1 MKSFLNFFTEARTS
15 QASDTAAKRGW
26 TGDGHGNWFDKKG
39 ELVART
45 ERGRLVEIQKK
56 AAAAPEEEQP
66 RQPKRQEEPTKA
78 DARANEADLTAQE
91 EGEFGM
97 FPDGTPRRMAPPTRA
112 DGSPKEDKGAL
123 TVAFG
128 RFNPPHAGHQK
139 VFDAARKTA
148 GKGELRIYPSR
159 SEGRKTDPLDAN
171 TKHDYLTKMFPDH
184 APNIINDPDKRTIFD
199 VLKQAYEDGYSSI
212 NIVAGDKRIQEFEKL
227 SQDYNGKGQYDFS
240 GIGAI
245 NAGERDEDKKGGVE
259 GASASKLR
267 KAAGED
273 RFHTTYYPKGHKKAG
288 EIEHEGFEEYLPKS
302 FRKDEKLAKQLFN
315 TVKKQL
321 EGLKKKE
328 KANVKEGLWQIAPKL
343 DWRNLRE
350 NYIKKNIF
358 NIGDLVE
365 NLNTGLMGRIMRRGT
380 NYLICVTEDGMMFK
394 SWIKD
399 LTEGKRVK
407 PASQTG
413 IYGVPASQ
421 REVGTSAHR
430 KYAQSMVPGQEEI
443 KNFDIKEFIN
453 KYKKKTI

>member
-15 QASDTAAKRGW
+15 QASDQAARKGW

-39 ELVART
+39 ALVART
-45 ERGRLVEIQKK
+45 EGGRLVEIQRK

-66 RQPKRQEEPTKA
+66 KQVKREEEPTKA
-78 DARANEADLTAQE
+78 DAQASESDLKAQE

-97 FPDGTPRRMAPPTRA
+97 FPDGTPRTMAPPARA
-112 DGSPKEDKGAL
+112 DGTPKEDRGPL
-123 TVAFG
+123 TIAFG
-128 RFNPPHAGHQK
+128 RFNPPTIGHQK
-139 VFDAARKTA
+139 LFDVAKKTA
-148 GKGELRIYPSR
+148 GKGALKIYPSR
-159 SEGRKTDPLDAN
+159 SQDAKKNPLDSD
-171 TKHDYLTKMFPDH
+171 TKHDYLQKMFPDH
-184 APNIINDPDKRTIFD
+184 SANIVNDPNSRTIFD
-199 VLKQAYEDGYSSI
+199 VLKQAHEDGHSSVQ
-212 NIVAGDKRIQEFEKL
+212 IVVGGDRQAEFEKL
-227 SQDYNGKGQYDFS
+227 SQEYNGKLYDFS
-240 GIGAI
+240 AI
-245 NAGERDEDKKGGVE
+245 ETISAGDRDEKKGGAE
-259 GASASKLR
+259 GMSASKMR
-267 KAAGED
+267 KAATSKDE
-273 RFHTTYYPKGHKKAG
+273 KV
-288 EIEHEGFEEYLPKS
+288 GFEEFKKGLPKS
-302 FRKDEKLAKQLFN
+302 FLDDEKLAKQLFN
-315 TVKKQL
+315 TVRKQMAV
-321 EGLKKKE
+321 KKE
-328 KANVKEGLWQIAPKL
+328 GWNLWEIAPKL

-350 NYIKKNIF
+350 NYVKKNIF

-421 REVGTSAHR
+421 REVGTSSHR

>member
-66 RQPKRQEEPTKA
+66 KQVKREEEPTKA
-78 DARANEADLTAQE
+78 DAQASKADLTAQA

-97 FPDGTPRRMAPPTRA
+97 FPDGTPRTMAPPTRA
-112 DGSPKEDKGAL
+112 DGTPKEDRGPV
-123 TVAFG
+123 TIAFG
-128 RFNPPHAGHQK
+128 RFNPPTIGHQK
-139 VFDAARKTA
+139 LFDIAKKTA
-148 GKGELRIYPSR
+148 GKGALKIYPSR
-159 SEGRKTDPLDAN
+159 SQDAKKNPLDSD
-171 TKHDYLTKMFPDH
+171 TKHDYLQKMFPDH
-184 APNIINDPDKRTIFD
+184 SANIINDPNSRTIFD
-199 VLKQAYEDGYSSI
+199 VLKQAHEDGHSSVQ
-212 NIVAGDKRIQEFEKL
+212 IVVGGDRQAEFEKL
-227 SQDYNGKGQYDFS
+227 SQEYNGKLYDFS
-240 GIGAI
+240 AI
-245 NAGERDEDKKGGVE
+245 ETISAGERDEKKGGAE
-259 GASASKLR
+259 GMSASKMR
-267 KAAGED
+267 KAATSKDE
-273 RFHTTYYPKGHKKAG
+273 KA
-288 EIEHEGFEEYLPKS
+288 GFEEFKKGLPKS
-302 FRKDEKLAKQLFN
+302 FLEDEKLAKQLFN
-315 TVKKQL
+315 TVRKQMAV
-321 EGLKKKE
+321 KKE
-328 KANVKEGLWQIAPKL
+328 GWNLWEIAPKL

-350 NYIKKNIF
+350 NYVNKKIF

-430 KYAQSMVPGQEEI
+430 RYAQSMVPGQEEI

>member
-66 RQPKRQEEPTKA
+66 KQVKREEEPTKA
-78 DARANEADLTAQE
+78 DAQASQADLTAQA

-97 FPDGTPRRMAPPTRA
+97 FPDGTPRTMAPPVRA
-112 DGSPKEDKGAL
+112 DGSPKEDRGPL
-123 TVAFG
+123 TIAFG
-128 RFNPPHAGHQK
+128 RFNPPTIGHQK
-139 VFDAARKTA
+139 LFDVAKKTA
-148 GKGELRIYPSR
+148 GKGVLKIYPSR
-159 SEGRKTDPLDAN
+159 SQDAKKNPLDSD
-171 TKHDYLTKMFPDH
+171 TKHDYLQKMFPDH
-184 APNIINDPDKRTIFD
+184 SANIINDPNSRTIFD
-199 VLKQAYEDGYSSI
+199 VLKQAHEDGHSSVQ
-212 NIVAGDKRIQEFEKL
+212 IVVGGDRQAEFEKL
-227 SQDYNGKGQYDFS
+227 SQEYNGKLYDFS
-240 GIGAI
+240 AI
-245 NAGERDEDKKGGVE
+245 ETISAGDRDEKKGGAE
-259 GASASKLR
+259 GMSASKMR
-267 KAAGED
+267 KAATSKDE
-273 RFHTTYYPKGHKKAG
+273 KA
-288 EIEHEGFEEYLPKS
+288 GFEEFKKGLPKS
-302 FRKDEKLAKQLFN
+302 FLEDEKLAKQLFN
-315 TVKKQL
+315 TVRKQMAV
-321 EGLKKKE
+321 KKE
-328 KANVKEGLWQIAPKL
+328 GWNLWEIAPKL

>member
-45 ERGRLVEIQKK
+45 EGGRLVEIQKK

-78 DARANEADLTAQE
+78 DAQASQADLTAQA

-97 FPDGTPRRMAPPTRA
+97 FPDGTPRTMAPPVRA
-112 DGSPKEDKGAL
+112 DGTPKEDRGPV
-123 TVAFG
+123 TIAFG
-128 RFNPPHAGHQK
+128 RFNPPTIGHQK
-139 VFDAARKTA
+139 LFDIAKKTA
-148 GKGELRIYPSR
+148 GKGALKIYPSR
-159 SEGRKTDPLDAN
+159 SQDAKKNPLDSD
-171 TKHDYLTKMFPDH
+171 TKHDYLQKMFPDH
-184 APNIINDPDKRTIFD
+184 SASIINDPNSKTIFD
-199 VLKQAYEDGYSSI
+199 VLKQAHEDGHSSVQ
-212 NIVAGDKRIQEFEKL
+212 IVVGGDRQAEFEKL
-227 SQDYNGKGQYDFS
+227 SQEYNGKLYDFS
-240 GIGAI
+240 AI
-245 NAGERDEDKKGGVE
+245 ETISAGDRDEKKGGAE
-259 GASASKLR
+259 GMSASKMR
-267 KAAGED
+267 KAATSKDE
-273 RFHTTYYPKGHKKAG
+273 KA
-288 EIEHEGFEEYLPKS
+288 GFEEFKKGLPKS
-302 FRKDEKLAKQLFN
+302 FLEDEKLAKQLFN
-315 TVKKQL
+315 TVRKQMAV
-321 EGLKKKE
+321 KKE
-328 KANVKEGLWQIAPKL
+328 GWNLWEIAPKL

-350 NYIKKNIF
+350 NYVNKKIF

-430 KYAQSMVPGQEEI
+430 RYAQSMVPGQEEI

>member
-66 RQPKRQEEPTKA
+66 KQVKREEEPTKA
-78 DARANEADLTAQE
+78 DAQASQADLTAQA

-97 FPDGTPRRMAPPTRA
+97 FPDGTPRTMAPPVRA
-112 DGSPKEDKGAL
+112 DGSPKEDRGPL
-123 TVAFG
+123 TIAFG
-128 RFNPPHAGHQK
+128 RFNPPTIGHQK
-139 VFDAARKTA
+139 LFDVAKKTA
-148 GKGELRIYPSR
+148 GKGALKIYPSR
-159 SEGRKTDPLDAN
+159 SQDAKKNPLDSD
-171 TKHDYLTKMFPDH
+171 TKHDYLQKMFPDH
-184 APNIINDPDKRTIFD
+184 SANIINDPNSRTIFD
-199 VLKQAYEDGYSSI
+199 VLKQAHEDGHSSVQ
-212 NIVAGDKRIQEFEKL
+212 IVVGGDRQAEFEKL
-227 SQDYNGKGQYDFS
+227 SQEYNGKLYDFS
-240 GIGAI
+240 AI
-245 NAGERDEDKKGGVE
+245 ETISAGERDEKKGGAE
-259 GASASKLR
+259 GMSASKMR
-267 KAAGED
+267 KAATSKDE
-273 RFHTTYYPKGHKKAG
+273 KA
-288 EIEHEGFEEYLPKS
+288 GFEEFKKGLPKS
-302 FRKDEKLAKQLFN
+302 FLEDEKLAKQLFN
-315 TVKKQL
+315 TVRKQMAV
-321 EGLKKKE
+321 KKE
-328 KANVKEGLWQIAPKL
+328 GWNLWEIAPKL

-350 NYIKKNIF
+350 NYVNKKIF

-430 KYAQSMVPGQEEI
+430 RYAQSMVPGQEEI

>member
-15 QASDTAAKRGW
+15 QAADTAAKNGW

-66 RQPKRQEEPTKA
+66 KQVKREEEPTKA
-78 DARANEADLTAQE
+78 DAQASQADLTAQA

-97 FPDGTPRRMAPPTRA
+97 FPDGTPRTMAPPVRA
-112 DGSPKEDKGAL
+112 DGSPKEDRGPL
-123 TVAFG
+123 TIAFG
-128 RFNPPHAGHQK
+128 RFNPPTIGHQK
-139 VFDAARKTA
+139 LYDVAKKTA
-148 GKGELRIYPSR
+148 GKGALKIYPSR
-159 SEGRKTDPLDAN
+159 SQDAKKNPLDSD
-171 TKHDYLTKMFPDH
+171 TKHDYLQKMFPDH
-184 APNIINDPDKRTIFD
+184 SANIINDPNSRTILD
-199 VLKQAYEDGYSSI
+199 VFKQAHEDGHSSVQ
-212 NIVAGDKRIQEFEKL
+212 IVVGGDRQAEFEKL
-227 SQDYNGKGQYDFS
+227 SQEYNGKLYDFS
-240 GIGAI
+240 AI
-245 NAGERDEDKKGGVE
+245 ETISAGERDEKKGGAE
-259 GASASKLR
+259 GMSASKMR
-267 KAAGED
+267 KAATSKDE
-273 RFHTTYYPKGHKKAG
+273 KA
-288 EIEHEGFEEYLPKS
+288 GFEEFKKGLPKS
-302 FRKDEKLAKQLFN
+302 FLEDEKLAKQLFN
-315 TVKKQL
+315 TVRKQMAV
-321 EGLKKKE
+321 KKE
-328 KANVKEGLWQIAPKL
+328 GWNLWEIAPKL

-399 LTEGKRVK
+399 LTEGRRVK